1 MALAQRWTRLK
12 ARLSMV
18 ATRVG
23 LSAIV
28 ATVAATSLAAPAA
41 AQGYFG
47 QNQVQYDRL
56 RWRVIET
63 EHFLVHYYPEIADV
77 APDAARMAERSYAR
91 LSRLMSH
98 QFREKKPILIFGS
111 SGDFA
116 QSNVFGDLG
125 EGTGGV
131 TDPLRQRMAQFFSGD
146 WGSFEHVLT
155 HEMVHV
161 FQFDIF
167 SRGRA
172 GAGLQNLAMV
182 NPPLWFMEGLAEYLS
197 IGPKHPWT
205 DAWVR
210 DAVINNALPSISQM
224 TERPDKYFPYRYGLG
239 LWQYVGSRWG
249 DEAIGEIMN
258 AVPSLGIDRAFRR
271 ELGVSLEELSNEW
284 KQAMQA
290 KYLPTVA
297 TLDRPRSFA
306 EPLLT
311 QNRTGSIA
319 NMFVA
324 PALSS
329 DGKYITYIGYGSLLR
344 GEVFPEMYLADATT
358 GKRITRLVKTTTN
371 PDFEQLRFI
380 YSQPSFSPDGQMLA
394 FTGQRGGRDV
404 LYLMDMRSR
413 KVVKRIDLELDQVLS
428 PSFSPDGRKVVFSG
442 MRHGSSDLYVVSLDA
457 PGYTQLMKDQY
468 GDLMPQWSPDGKT
481 IAFISDRGPDTDLEI
496 LKIGAWKV
504 VLYDVETQQMT
515 ILPNQGGRATNPQ
528 WAPDG
533 KSIAY
538 VTDRTGIANIFLY
551 DLEAKEHYQLTNVV
565 GAVTA
570 VAEQSPSITWARN
583 ADMLAFVYYEKTD
596 HAIWKIQNPR
606 ALKKAPYR
614 DPVVVA
620 QNVPGAAAPGGA
632 AQPTAT
638 PTPTRPVDP
647 TAHLQRA
654 TVRDTAAS
662 RQSYYRPST
671 GNVARV
677 SSELPASTLS
687 RLTDQVSV
695 EALMD
700 SFDFYLPDTTRFRDT
715 RYKARLTPEY
725 IAQPS
730 IGYQQNGWG
739 QGTYGGTTIV
749 LSDLLGNRRLA
760 LSGAINGTLADAQA
774 FVGYTS
780 LGRRLQYTTG
790 VMQQPMYLISNYYQT
805 PAEEEGQFYQ
815 TQEMSRLVFRQ
826 VFAAGLYPLNRFTR
840 FELGARFQN
849 IDQQAV
855 PYTRLVDYNYMQATY
870 WERGDTRNVA
880 SANTVSPYVAWVTD
894 NSMFGY
900 TGPISGK
907 RIRVEFEP
915 TVGSWQYNEFLADA
929 RSYIPILFNYITF
942 ATRFTT
948 SMAMGRDEL
957 RFPKWIGRPD
967 FVRGYNREDIGYV
980 SCSGLPSDDGSSCN
994 AEELIGSRVAFAN
1007 AELRFPIIRRYGNR
1021 TALLGGFPP
1030 IDGLFFYDAGVAWSK
1045 GQSLVFS
1052 APDDYDF
1059 TKQRALLK
1067 SYGFGLRM
1075 NLFNIAIIRW
1085 DWAKPAS
1092 RPGAKGFGTWFFGAS
1107 Y

>member
-23 LSAIV
+23 LSTIV

-98 QFREKKPILIFGS
+98 QFREKKPILVFGS

-239 LWQYVGSRWG
+239 LWQYVGARWG

-271 ELGVSLEELSNEW
+271 ELGMSLEELSNEW

-306 EPLLT
+306 EPILT

-380 YSQPSFSPDGQMLA
+380 YSQPAFSQDGQMLA

-515 ILPNQGGRATNPQ
+515 ILPGQGGRATNPQ

-570 VAEQSPSITWARN
+570 VAEQSPSISWARN
-583 ADMLAFVYYEKTD
+583 ADILAFVYYEKTE
-596 HAIWKIQNPR
+596 HAIWKVQNPR

-620 QNVPGAAAPGGA
+620 QGAPGAAAPGGA
-632 AQPTAT
+632 AQPA
-638 PTPTRPVDP
+638 PQPPVDP

-749 LSDLLGNRRLA
+749 LSDLLGDRRLA
-760 LSGAINGTLADAQA
+760 LSGAINGTLADAQVFA
-774 FVGYTS
+774 GYTS

-790 VMQQPMYLISNYYQT
+790 VLQQPMYLISNYYQT
-805 PAEEEGQFYQ
+805 PAEQEGQFYQ

-855 PYTRLVDYNYMQATY
+855 PYTRMVDYNYMYATY

-980 SCSGLPSDDGSSCN
+980 SCTGLPADDGSSCN

-1021 TALLGGFPP
+1021 TALLGGLPP
-1030 IDGLFFYDAGVAWSK
+1030 IDGLFFYDAGLAWSK

>member
-1 MALAQRWTRLK
+1 MTLAQRWTRLK
-12 ARLSMV
+12 AKVAKLSVAAVRAAVVALGV
-18 ATRVG
+18 AT
-23 LSAIV
+23 L
-28 ATVAATSLAAPAA
+28 ATPAQ

-77 APDAARMAERSYAR
+77 APDAARMAERAYAR
-91 LSRLMSH
+91 LSRLTSH

-146 WGSFEHVLT
+146 WQSFEHVLT

-161 FQFDIF
+161 FTFDIF

-210 DAVINNALPSISQM
+210 DAVVNNALPSISQM

-239 LWQYVGSRWG
+239 FWQYVGGRWG
-249 DEAIGEIMN
+249 DEVIGEIMN

-271 ELGVSLEELSNEW
+271 ELGMSLDEVSNEW

-290 KYLPTVA
+290 KFLPVVA
-297 TLDRPRSFA
+297 SLDRPRSFA
-306 EPLLT
+306 EPLLS
-311 QNRTGSIA
+311 QKRTGSIA

-324 PALSS
+324 PALSN
-329 DGKYITYIGYGSLLR
+329 DGKFITYIGYGSLLR
-344 GEVFPEMYLADATT
+344 GEVFPEMYLANAET

-380 YSQPSFSPDGQMLA
+380 YSQPSFSLDGKQLA

-404 LYLMDMRSR
+404 LYIMDVKSR
-413 KVVKRIDLELDQVLS
+413 NIVKRIDLELDQVLS

-481 IAFISDRGPDTDLEI
+481 IAFISDRGPDTDLDI

-504 VLYDVETQQMT
+504 VTFDLETQQMT
-515 ILPNQGGRATNPQ
+515 ILPGQGGRAINPQ

-533 KSIAY
+533 KSLAY

-551 DLEAKEHYQLTNVV
+551 DFDAKEHYQLTNVA

-570 VAEQSPSITWARN
+570 VAEQSPAISWARE
-583 ADMLAFVYYEKTD
+583 ADIMAFVYYEKTD
-596 HAIWKIQNPR
+596 HAIWKIKNPR
-606 ALKKAPYR
+606 ALKKEPFR
-614 DPVVVA
+614 ENVVVA
-620 QNVPGAAAPGGA
+620 QGGPQVVAQPGRPTGAATPPAP
-632 AQPTAT
+632 
-638 PTPTRPVDP
+638 PVDP
-647 TAHLQRA
+647 TAHLRRA
-654 TVRDTAAS
+654 TVQDSAAA

-677 SSELPASTLS
+677 SSELPASTLARIS
-687 RLTDQVSV
+687 ETVSV

-700 SFDFYLPDTTRFRDT
+700 SFDFYLPDTTRFKEA
-715 RYKARLTPEY
+715 RYRAKLTPEY

-730 IGYQQNGWG
+730 IGYQQNGFG

-749 LSDLLGNRRLA
+749 LSDLLGDRRLA
-760 LSGAINGTLADAQA
+760 LSGSINGQLGDAQVFA
-774 FVGYTS
+774 GYTS

-790 VMQQPMYLISNYYQT
+790 VLQQPMYLISNFYET
-805 PAEEEGQFYQ
+805 PGEQENQFYQ
-815 TQEMSRLVFRQ
+815 TQEMARLVFRQ

-840 FELGARFQN
+840 FEIGARFQN

-855 PYTRLVDYNYMQATY
+855 PITRMVDYNFGYATY
-870 WERGDTRNVA
+870 WERGATRNVA
-880 SANTVSPYVAWVTD
+880 SANTVSPYLAWVTD
-894 NSMFGY
+894 NSMFGF

-907 RIRVEFEP
+907 RVRLQVEP
-915 TVGSWQYNEFLADA
+915 TVGSWKYTVRLYRTDLRQARASAGRAD
-929 RSYIPILFNYITF
+929 RGLLEVH
-942 ATRFTT
+942 RVH
-948 SMAMGRDEL
+948 GRRAVL
-957 RFPKWIGRPD
+957 SPHPLQLHH
-967 FVRGYNREDIGYV
+967 VRH
-980 SCSGLPSDDGSSCN
+980 P
-994 AEELIGSRVAFAN
+994 
-1007 AELRFPIIRRYGNR
+1007 
-1021 TALLGGFPP
+1021 
-1030 IDGLFFYDAGVAWSK
+1030 
-1045 GQSLVFS
+1045 
-1052 APDDYDF
+1052 PDDQHGRGARRDAF
-1059 TKQRALLK
+1059 PEVDR
-1067 SYGFGLRM
+1067 
-1075 NLFNIAIIRW
+1075 
-1085 DWAKPAS
+1085 PS
-1092 RPGAKGFGTWFFGAS
+1092 RFCARLQS
-1107 Y
+1107 